1 MRLVNSTEFEAAQCR
16 LCEKIE
22 TKFRRRSQ
30 EVERLDRWKREGGM
44 LIASMTRSQRLVH
57 DLDKEIRQLQIE
69 RESKRKALG

>member
-1 MRLVNSTEFEAAQCR
+1 
-16 LCEKIE
+16 
-22 TKFRRRSQ
+22 
-30 EVERLDRWKREGGM
+30 M